1 MPLVAVGDP
10 FLGPDC
16 ALPLPKSVLTGRR
29 IPVYVQDPHRP
40 LKGGAARAPRAG
52 ESDQTLL
59 ADPAVDLA
67 GVFRLPVYAGGVG
80 RHLFGGEPAHAFDKV
95 RVFLPDLPGSN

>member
-1 MPLVAVGDP
+1 VPLVAVGDP
-10 FLGPDC
+10 
-16 ALPLPKSVLTGRR
+16 
-29 IPVYVQDPHRP
+29 
-40 LKGGAARAPRAG
+40 
-52 ESDQTLL
+52 
-59 ADPAVDLA
+59 AVGLA

>member
-1 MPLVAVGDP
+1 VLCRYQKACLLGDV
-10 FLGPDC
+10 
-16 ALPLPKSVLTGRR
+16 S
-29 IPVYVQDPHRP
+29 PVYVHDPHRP
-40 LKGGAARAPRAG
+40 LEGGAARALRAG